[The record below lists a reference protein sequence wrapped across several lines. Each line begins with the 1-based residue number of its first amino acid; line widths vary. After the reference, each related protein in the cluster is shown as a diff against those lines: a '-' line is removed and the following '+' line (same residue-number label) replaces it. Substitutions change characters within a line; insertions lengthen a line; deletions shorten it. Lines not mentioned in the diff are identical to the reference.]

1 MAPPVRGA
9 AAVAPGRREAE
20 VVMRG
25 LVSVLL
31 IAALVWWFWGGASGA
46 ADAAMRSGA
55 DAAPPASTSQVPLEG
70 LREGATPVIATPVAN
85 PLAATEQPRESALPN
100 NQELPSLDDLLPRL
114 AQREPA
120 AIAQGW
126 ALLATTG
133 GSSSGGSE
141 RHRLTKALLPNGEDF
156 PQLFAALGPDNA
168 FLHSAEGRGVAS
180 KAVASA
186 MALADAQA
194 VPAGTQLLTL
204 MLRGRITKA
213 DEVARA
219 FVDDAYKQHR
229 VRVDRWLCDPGNVT
243 GARSHTVARGDSL
256 ARIAQRFRKEGL
268 AVEDGTIAVLN
279 RIHNPNAL
287 QIGQKVKIPVS
298 PITGVLEKRSFGFA
312 IYVGEHLL
320 RLYWVG
326 HGANDH
332 TPLVEF
338 TVGEK
343 QAQPAW
349 TSPDGQVYPYGH
361 PKNILGE
368 YFIKFLHDTYTG
380 FGAHGTTLPGTIC
393 TMSSAGCIRMLDADI
408 AELFKILPRGAKV
421 VVRATE
427 SIR

>member
-20 VVMRG
+20 VAMRG

-46 ADAAMRSGA
+46 ADAAMRGGA
-55 DAAPPASTSQVPLEG
+55 GSTPPSSTSQVPLEG
-70 LREGATPVIATPVAN
+70 LRDAATPAATPVAN
-85 PLAATEQPRESALPN
+85 PLAATESPRAPASPADQPLAT
-100 NQELPSLDDLLPRL
+100 NQALPSLDELLPRL

-120 AIAQGW
+120 GIAQGW
-126 ALLATTG
+126 ALLAT
-133 GSSSGGSE
+133 SGGAG
-141 RHRLTKALLPNGEDF
+141 RDRLVAALKPNGEDF

-194 VPAGTQLLTL
+194 VAAGTQLLTL

-219 FVDDAYKQHR
+219 FVDETYKLHR

-243 GARSHTVARGDSL
+243 GARSYTVARGDSL

-287 QIGQKVKIPVS
+287 QVGQKVKIPVS
-298 PITGVLEKRSFGFA
+298 PIIGVLEKRSFGLA
-312 IYVGEHLL
+312 LYVGEHLL

-368 YFIKFLHDTYTG
+368 FFIKFLHDTYVG

>member
-1 MAPPVRGA
+1 
-9 AAVAPGRREAE
+9 
-20 VVMRG
+20 
-25 LVSVLL
+25 
-31 IAALVWWFWGGASGA
+31 
-46 ADAAMRSGA
+46 
-55 DAAPPASTSQVPLEG
+55 
-70 LREGATPVIATPVAN
+70 
-85 PLAATEQPRESALPN
+85 
-100 NQELPSLDDLLPRL
+100 
-114 AQREPA
+114 
-120 AIAQGW
+120 
-126 ALLATTG
+126 
-133 GSSSGGSE
+133 
-141 RHRLTKALLPNGEDF
+141 
-156 PQLFAALGPDNA
+156 
-168 FLHSAEGRGVAS
+168 
-180 KAVASA
+180 

-194 VPAGTQLLTL
+194 VAAGTQLLTL

-219 FVDDAYKQHR
+219 FVDETYKQHR

-243 GARSHTVARGDSL
+243 GARSYTVARGDSL

-287 QIGQKVKIPVS
+287 QVGQKVKIPVS
-298 PITGVLEKRSFGFA
+298 PITGVLEKRSFGLA
-312 IYVGEHLL
+312 LYVGEHLL

-349 TSPDGQVYPYGH
+349 TAPNGKVYAYGQPE
-361 PKNILGE
+361 NILGE
-368 YFIKFLHDTYTG
+368 FFIKFLHDTYVG

>member
-1 MAPPVRGA
+1 
-9 AAVAPGRREAE
+9 
-20 VVMRG
+20 MRG

-31 IAALVWWFWGGASGA
+31 IAALVWWFWGGAADA
-46 ADAAMRSGA
+46 ADAAMRGGA
-55 DAAPPASTSQVPLEG
+55 GASTPAPTSQVPLG
-70 LREGATPVIATPVAN
+70 DLNGGQNGASAPVATPVAN
-85 PLAATEQPRESALPN
+85 PLAATEAPRQPATEQPLAT
-100 NQELPSLDDLLPRL
+100 NQALPSLDELLPRL

-126 ALLATTG
+126 ALLATTS
-133 GSSSGGSE
+133 GSSSSGAD
-141 RHRLTKALLPNGEDF
+141 RNRLTKALLPNGEDF

-194 VPAGTQLLTL
+194 VAAGTQLLTL

-243 GARSHTVARGDSL
+243 GARSYTVARGDSL

-287 QIGQKVKIPVS
+287 QVGQKVKIPVS

>member
-1 MAPPVRGA
+1 
-9 AAVAPGRREAE
+9 
-20 VVMRG
+20 MRG
-25 LVSVLL
+25 FVSVLL

-46 ADAAMRSGA
+46 ADAAMRG
-55 DAAPPASTSQVPLEG
+55 DGTTPPGSTSQVPIDG
-70 LREGATPVIATPVAN
+70 LRETSTPAASQVAN
-85 PLAATEQPRESALPN
+85 PLAATDPSRTDPSRSELPRESALPG
-100 NQELPSLDDLLPRL
+100 NQALPALDELLPRL
-114 AQREPA
+114 ANKEPA

-126 ALLATTG
+126 ALLAT
-133 GSSSGGSE
+133 SSGAG
-141 RHRLTKALLPNGEDF
+141 RDRLVAAMKPNGEDY

-186 MALADAQA
+186 MALADPQA
-194 VPAGTQLLTL
+194 VAAGTQLLTL

-219 FVDDAYKQHR
+219 FVDDTYKQHR

-243 GARSHTVARGDSL
+243 GARSYTVAKGDSL

-268 AVEDGTIAVLN
+268 TVEDGTIAVLN

-287 QIGQKVKIPVS
+287 QVGQKIKIPAS
-298 PITGVLEKRSFGFA
+298 PIFGVLEKRSFGLA
-312 IYVGEHLL
+312 LYVGEHLL

-343 QAQPAW
+343 QPQPAW

-361 PKNILGE
+361 QKNILGE
-368 YFIKFLHDTYTG
+368 YFIKFLHDTYVG

-408 AELFKILPRGAKV
+408 AELYKILPRGAKV